1 MTRRGSSGEGCNGS
15 GALSVEEVGTGSV
28 ESRCGGTSGCVGI
41 GNGARREGGGRNAS
55 SGGKVW
61 FSLKLRDESK
71 IISLLL
77 LIFPYCPLGKTSITR

>member
-28 ESRCGGTSGCVGI
+28 DSCCDGTSGCVGK
-41 GNGARREGGGRNAS
+41 GNGTGREGVGRNAS
-55 SGGKVW
+55 SGGNVW

-71 IISLLL
+71 MISLLL
-77 LIFPYCPLGKTSITR
+77 LIFPYCPLGSTSITK